1 MLGRL
6 LKVAAETCAW
16 CLPHLNFP
24 HLASHTLGLL
34 SPQAAAL
41 LSSASRL
48 SPLPSPR
55 LLLITVAVFVFP
67 SEEC

>member
-1 MLGRL
+1 M
-6 LKVAAETCAW
+6 LKVTAEACAW
-16 CLPHLNFP
+16 CLPPLKFP

-41 LSSASRL
+41 LLSASGL
-48 SPLPSPR
+48 SLLPFPR

>member
-1 MLGRL
+1 MLE
-6 LKVAAETCAW
+6 VATEACAW
-16 CLPHLNFP
+16 CLPPLNFP

-41 LSSASRL
+41 LLSSSGL

-55 LLLITVAVFVFP
+55 LLLITVAVFVLP